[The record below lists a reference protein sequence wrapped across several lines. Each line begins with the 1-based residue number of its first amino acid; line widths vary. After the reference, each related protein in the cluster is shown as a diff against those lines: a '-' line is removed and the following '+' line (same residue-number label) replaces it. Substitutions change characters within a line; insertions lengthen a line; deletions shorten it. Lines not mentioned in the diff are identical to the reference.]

1 MNLIRDI
8 QINKIHLGGG
18 LMNKRELNLFGKEC
32 KKIMIELQM
41 SQRTLAQ
48 KVGTTD
54 KYLDLIFHG
63 ERSGTKYIYK
73 IAEVLSLDIEELGKK
88 IA

>member
-1 MNLIRDI
+1 M
-8 QINKIHLGGG
+8 K
-18 LMNKRELNLFGKEC
+18 KRELSQFGKAC
-32 KKIMIELQM
+32 KKIMIEIQM

-73 IAEVLSLDIEELGKK
+73 IAEVLALDIENFEKK